1 MPGIPKSKGCKS
13 CKRRKIKCD
22 EQWPTCTPC
31 RRSCSRCPGPSSVFK
46 FVHNGQHS
54 VPNSAMAQ
62 NPNLTDQT
70 DNKDQQE
77 GLEMLR
83 RSFPSTTDGSWYGAF
98 RLNGSPRSPRA
109 PTSMDGMSH
118 QRQLSTEYAFPSLA
132 AEIPEDDDVD
142 TSHVH
147 HRLPSLHSITNQ
159 DPSRRR
165 DFLLVDPN
173 LFAKNELGEGASK
186 PPEVSVDP

>member
-1 MPGIPKSKGCKS
+1 MG
-13 CKRRKIKCD
+13 
-22 EQWPTCTPC
+22 
-31 RRSCSRCPGPSSVFK
+31 
-46 FVHNGQHS
+46 
-54 VPNSAMAQ
+54 
-62 NPNLTDQT
+62 
-70 DNKDQQE
+70 
-77 GLEMLR
+77 
-83 RSFPSTTDGSWYGAF
+83 
-98 RLNGSPRSPRA
+98 
-109 PTSMDGMSH
+109 GMSH
-118 QRQLSTEYAFPSLA
+118 QRQLLTEYAFPSLA

-173 LFAKNELGEGASK
+173 LFAKNELGDGASK